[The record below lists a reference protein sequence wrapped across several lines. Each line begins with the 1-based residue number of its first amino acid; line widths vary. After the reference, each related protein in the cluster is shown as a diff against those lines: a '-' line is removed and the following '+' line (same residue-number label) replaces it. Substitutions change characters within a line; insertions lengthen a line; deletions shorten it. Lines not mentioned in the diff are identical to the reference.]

1 MTRKTLR
8 SIAHMSKLKG
18 AHGVKVGLPKG
29 SNDYPDGTS
38 VINVGLWNEFG
49 TKHIP
54 ERSFMRSSV
63 KVHAS
68 DYKTFNKRA
77 LRKIQAAKSTPKK
90 ELGRLGLLAV
100 GDMQAMIVA
109 VSEPPNAKS
118 TTKSRDKGGKGSSNP
133 LVDTGHLGRSITHQ
147 VIGKRAS

>member
-1 MTRKTLR
+1 
-8 SIAHMSKLKG
+8 MSKLKG

-63 KVHAS
+63 KENAPK
-68 DYKTFNKRA
+68 YKKFNKRA
-77 LRKIQAAKSTPKK
+77 LLKIQEAGSTPKV
-90 ELGRLGLLAV
+90 ELGKLGVVAS
-100 GDMQAMIVA
+100 GDMVEQINTIG
-109 VSEPPNAKS
+109 SPPNALS
-118 TTKSRDKGGKGSSNP
+118 TINKKGSSNP
-133 LVDTGHLGRSITHQ
+133 LVDTGHLKQSITHE
-147 VIGKRAS
+147 VISRRAS